1 MTKDR
6 NNMQHS
12 YIELFLISTTGASSG
27 AYSSQ
32 MIQGMGVSAQ
42 STRSGLQSQSVSC
55 CFRAG
60 SGGQNSMG
68 GCEAFELLQSTFHR
82 HPTSSEK
89 QLGL

>member
-12 YIELFLISTTGASSG
+12 CIELFLNSTTGASSG
-27 AYSSQ
+27 AYNSQ

-42 STRSGLQSQSVSC
+42 STRSGLQSQSASC

-60 SGGQNSMG
+60 YGGQNSMG
-68 GCEAFELLQSTFHR
+68 GYEHLSYCN
-82 HPTSSEK
+82 
-89 QLGL
+89 QLFTGTQQAVKSN